1 MTQFT
6 RKNFSDRFINEH
18 NFSILDKKQQVKY
31 YRNAMFVIVFLII
44 SLFINT
50 FFPFTFIHEFGII
63 KFVIGLIPVLIAIIS
78 FIILI
83 IQEYKF
89 NIFRKKYCF
98 FILFLT
104 YFIIF
109 ISGVINAQ
117 YNTVF
122 IIDSVGNL
130 LSHTKILFFFVI
142 FLPLYFTDIIFSWSA
157 YLGSLAK
164 YINKK

>member
-1 MTQFT
+1 M
-6 RKNFSDRFINEH
+6 I
-18 NFSILDKKQQVKY
+18 
-31 YRNAMFVIVFLII
+31 MFL
-44 SLFINT
+44 
-50 FFPFTFIHEFGII
+50 
-63 KFVIGLIPVLIAIIS
+63 IGLIPALIASIS

-98 FILFLT
+98 FILFPT

-109 ISGVINAQ
+109 ISGVIDAQ

-122 IIDSVGNL
+122 IIDSVGD
-130 LSHTKILFFFVI
+130 LSSRTKILFFFVI
-142 FLPLYFTDIIFSWSA
+142 FLPLYFADIMFSWSA